1 MKRLFNHLRIDK
13 DSYGTILFSWVVC
26 ALLIWLTSNVIHN
39 LWVSLPI
46 AALFVI
52 FMLFITWFF
61 RVPDRTVPEYGNKRL
76 VTSVADG
83 KVVIAEKV
91 FEKEFLQR
99 DCIQISVYM
108 DFFDVHCNFWPM
120 DGKVI
125 YYKYHPGKYFLA
137 FHPKSSEL
145 NEHASS
151 CLQNA
156 HGEVFFKQIAGTFAR
171 RIVCYSRPGSMENR
185 GEQCGVIKFGSRI
198 DMFLPLDADIRVK
211 VGDKVF
217 YSKYGGSEIKLDGV
231 EYIVIGQS
239 EIMAIVK

>member
-1 MKRLFNHLRIDK
+1 
-13 DSYGTILFSWVVC
+13 
-26 ALLIWLTSNVIHN
+26 
-39 LWVSLPI
+39 
-46 AALFVI
+46 
-52 FMLFITWFF
+52 MLFITWFF

-211 VGDKVF
+211 VGDKV
-217 YSKYGGSEIKLDGV
+217 KAV
-231 EYIVIGQS
+231 ESVIAVLP
-239 EIMAIVK
+239 E